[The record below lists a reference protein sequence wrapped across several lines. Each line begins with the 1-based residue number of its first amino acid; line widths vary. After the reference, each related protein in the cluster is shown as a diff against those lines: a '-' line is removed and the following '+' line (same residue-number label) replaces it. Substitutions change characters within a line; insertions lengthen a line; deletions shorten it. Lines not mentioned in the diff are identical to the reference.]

1 MTKKRRSKSSKVAVM
16 AKKSKKAKA
25 TSKEKTKEMVVLSI
39 VHFRAP
45 LDERTILLEGSDSNP
60 RTLARADLQS
70 TAFNHSAT
78 FQLYKRKRKSNL

>member
-25 TSKEKTKEMVVLSI
+25 TSKAKTKEMVVLSI

-45 LDERTILLEGSDSNP
+45 SKSSEHSRQPWYMLPLIVEVTGLEPASFS
-60 RTLARADLQS
+60 LQ
-70 TAFNHSAT
+70 TKRSA
-78 FQLYKRKRKSNL
+78 N